1 MTRNNAIL
9 WFGRIA
15 TMIFTLFVAL
25 DMVSDRQLSQN
36 IRLATIGIVLFLVV
50 TILLWQTSIAWR
62 YDGLPIVPLSFRWV
76 VATWFGSLAL
86 FLIWV
91 ISVTLI
97 DELYTDI
104 RSAIM
109 YWQFGVATLWF
120 ASRWMTLESPQK
132 AGLGETGGNISVGE

>member
-91 ISVTLI
+91 ISVTLV
-97 DELYTDI
+97 DGLYTDI

>member
-132 AGLGETGGNISVGE
+132 AGLGETGSNISVGE